1 MARQKFIVPGRH
13 RKVLVIVDTVKKSLK
28 ENQEFQWNILLAS
41 RLMWA
46 VKVLGMQ
53 RCYPEICDTS
63 EDGDC

>member
-1 MARQKFIVPGRH
+1 M
-13 RKVLVIVDTVKKSLK
+13 LVIVDTVKKSLK

-53 RCYPEICDTS
+53 RCYPEIRDTS
-63 EDGDC
+63 EDGDWW

>member
-1 MARQKFIVPGRH
+1 MQ

-53 RCYPEICDTS
+53 RCCPEIRDTS
-63 EDGDC
+63 EDGDWW